1 MCGLVCRVHD
11 AFTET
16 PDILLETSRKLDQ
29 LGPSIFPCGLRISP
43 SAFSS
48 QGVRHLLGKL
58 KAPRGNVSRDLC
70 RRLKVLSTCNTSDN
84 SN

>member
-11 AFTET
+11 AFTEM

-43 SAFSS
+43 SAFSN